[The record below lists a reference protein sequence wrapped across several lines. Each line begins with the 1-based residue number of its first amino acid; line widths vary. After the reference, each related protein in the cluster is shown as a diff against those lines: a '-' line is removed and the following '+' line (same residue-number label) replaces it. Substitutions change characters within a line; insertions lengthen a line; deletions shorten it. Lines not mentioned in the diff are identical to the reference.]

1 MSKLEKFR
9 YHYLNCEMAVKEYSS
24 LLEDSDILDI
34 GSNVGFFSEAI
45 VKNVNYKS
53 IHLFEPS
60 KEYYDYSKSNV
71 SLQNSK
77 NIFFN
82 NYGLGNSNSQSILY
96 KSPND
101 NIGWNTFFKKD
112 PNQTEGDFLSKTLSK
127 MIKETCTI
135 KKLDDYKLKNI
146 DFIKIDVEGL
156 EHRVLEGG
164 LKIIKKFKPYILVE
178 VGWGTSHPDWKEC
191 NKIYERLFDVGYERI
206 NFESYTQDILF
217 KPKNKK

>member
-1 MSKLEKFR
+1 MSKIENFR
-9 YHYLNCEMAVKEYSS
+9 YHYSNCESQVKEISS

-45 VKNVNYKS
+45 VKNIRYKS

-60 KEYYDYSKSNV
+60 KEYYNYSKSNV
-71 SLQNSK
+71 SLQSSK

-82 NYGLGNSNSQSILY
+82 NYGLSNTNSQSVLY

-112 PNQTEGDFLSKTLSK
+112 PNQAEGDFLSK

-135 KKLDDYKLKNI
+135 KKLDDYKVKNI

-178 VGWGTSHPDWKEC
+178 VGWGTSHPDWEDCLKVY
-191 NKIYERLFDVGYERI
+191 NQLFDMGYERVD
-206 NFESYTQDILF
+206 FKSWTQDILF
-217 KPKNKK
+217 KPKR